1 MARSSMRA
9 VLTVGRLCRLLRFHE
24 VHVLVHVFP
33 SEDDN
38 MRDCSGPVHSTGHV
52 LLQVLNT
59 KLRYKR
65 ERPSHFRQQLISI
78 LLKSRSARW
87 LFGPVSKRITK

>member
-9 VLTVGRLCRLLRFHE
+9 ILTVGCLCRLLRFHE

-38 MRDCSGPVHSTGHV
+38 MRDCNGPVHSTGHA
-52 LLQVLNT
+52 
-59 KLRYKR
+59 RA
-65 ERPSHFRQQLISI
+65 SAS
-78 LLKSRSARW
+78 LKHETA
-87 LFGPVSKRITK
+87 L